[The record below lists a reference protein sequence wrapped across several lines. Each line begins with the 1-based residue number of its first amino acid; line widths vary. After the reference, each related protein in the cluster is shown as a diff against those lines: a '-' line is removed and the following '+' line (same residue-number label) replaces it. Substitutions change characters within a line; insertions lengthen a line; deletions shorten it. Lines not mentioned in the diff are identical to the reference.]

1 MQGNKFELETPG
13 WTPGMRR
20 YSDRGM
26 LDYYEVVCRRG
37 VCNGWVR
44 WSVKIGED
52 GDQVWLYVYSCIEET
67 TYRNKVSVKTN
78 EKDATD

>member
-1 MQGNKFELETPG
+1 MQGNKFELGTPE

-37 VCNGWVR
+37 VCDGWVR

-52 GDQVWLYVYSCIEET
+52 GDQV
-67 TYRNKVSVKTN
+67 
-78 EKDATD
+78 